1 MAAITLLQEVFEKM
15 TGTTPPTTGDFW
27 TPAASDSDFAGYNII
42 YSGDRITEAL
52 PDRAYPFILME
63 LGSKTKTE
71 RKGFK
76 MAELFFSIGLFNT
89 NDGTLDEI
97 DRIATVLNEWLDQ
110 TPFVNALKCYPES
123 IVFSIGERRGK
134 YIGTRFAD
142 ITVKAMVE
150 ESW

>member
-89 NDGTLDEI
+89 
-97 DRIATVLNEWLDQ
+97 Q
-110 TPFVNALKCYPES
+110 
-123 IVFSIGERRGK
+123 RR
-134 YIGTRFAD
+134 YIG
-142 ITVKAMVE
+142 
-150 ESW
+150 